1 MLSQALNSLS
11 AAPVAQCSLHPRNFR
26 KTWRG
31 IPQQP
36 ETCPKAAISN
46 QIPLDLSFDFRWEKT
61 PLLQEF
67 PSFELVEL
75 LFQKNLK
82 FLGLREQRS
91 VSRGLFAECRYREV
105 AVSVLVL
112 DV

>member
-1 MLSQALNSLS
+1 MLPQALNSLP
-11 AAPVAQCSLHPRNFR
+11 AAPAAQCSLHPRNFR

-36 ETCPKAAISN
+36 ESCPKAAISN
-46 QIPLDLSFDFRWEKT
+46 HIPLDLWLDLQWEKT

-75 LFQKNLK
+75 LSPKNLK
-82 FLGLREQRS
+82 SLGLREQRS
-91 VSRGLFAECRYREV
+91 VSRGLFVECQYREV
-105 AVSVLVL
+105 AVSVLIGEL
-112 DV
+112 